1 MAVCLSCLVLM
12 VAPVQRHES
21 FQLSDLTD
29 RSGVVAKL
37 ESNDPRQHRQAV
49 ISLYYS
55 ASSLE
60 PEELNALLDALCAG
74 RISSDSTRGASR
86 RVLRVA
92 GRQAEPAMIDRL
104 ARVSSGTDC
113 DASGVQVLA
122 EVLIELDARYSAAF
136 EMEPAS
142 AVVRGIEHDALM
154 QLYSAR
160 RND

>member
-1 MAVCLSCLVLM
+1 
-12 VAPVQRHES
+12 
-21 FQLSDLTD
+21 
-29 RSGVVAKL
+29 
-37 ESNDPRQHRQAV
+37 
-49 ISLYYS
+49 
-55 ASSLE
+55 
-60 PEELNALLDALCAG
+60 
-74 RISSDSTRGASR
+74 
-86 RVLRVA
+86 
-92 GRQAEPAMIDRL
+92 MIDRL